1 MKKIVIATLALVAG
15 IGTTF
20 AQQPANTSAC
30 CPNGNNAKQ
39 CDVKGRKAC
48 APNPFEGLNLTAE
61 QQTKVDALKAEC
73 KAGREKAQADKK
85 ADRQKQRNDR
95 ADARKAQRTE
105 VLAKGKA
112 ILTPEQYVQF
122 LENNFV
128 NGDNAPQGAPGKLA
142 KNDRRKADK
151 GQRPARKGDK
161 AQQTQRP
168 ESK

>member
-105 VLAKGKA
+105 MLAKVKA

-142 KNDRRKADK
+142 KNDRRK